1 MGQGAAAIPVDV
13 ADTNALKDAE
23 EKTKADD
30 GFISILITC
39 PCVAGSNAKLVTYDP
54 DEWKSI
60 TEINLNGNF
69 NCCRAVLQSMMEQG
83 YGRFVIVASVS
94 GKEGN
99 LRAAAYSASKAGVI
113 A

>member
-1 MGQGAAAIPVDV
+1 MQGAAAIPVDV

-60 TEINLNGNF
+60 IDINLNGTF
-69 NCCRAVLQSMMEQG
+69 NCCRAVLPSMMEQG
-83 YGRFVIVASVS
+83 YGRIVTVASVA
-94 GKEGN
+94 GKEVN
-99 LRAAAYSASKAGVI
+99 PKAAAYSAPKAGVI